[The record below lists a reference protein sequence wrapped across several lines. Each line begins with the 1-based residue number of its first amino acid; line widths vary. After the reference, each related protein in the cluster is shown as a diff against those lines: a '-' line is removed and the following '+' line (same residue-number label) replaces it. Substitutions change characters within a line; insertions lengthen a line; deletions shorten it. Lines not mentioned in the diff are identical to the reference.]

1 MKTGKVADMLGV
13 DQKTIL
19 NWTDRPEFVEFF
31 SEDARGLG
39 RTMGR
44 DYTEVEIIA
53 LNTIRSER
61 QKNTT
66 WSDIARLLSQG
77 DRDMDLPPM
86 ALLVDSPA
94 PLVQYGKMQ
103 QIQAQFEAALAE
115 IVQLREEMERRD
127 ALAIQKESQYEQK
140 LHDKDVQIERLLNE
154 KNVDFERVVNESK
167 DEVARAQKEKNDEI
181 ERILRE
187 KNAEI
192 QQILKETSNT
202 YTHQF
207 TDQIAQLHEQ
217 VGELKATIRMLREQ
231 YDGK

>member
-19 NWTDRPEFVEFF
+19 NWTDRPEFIEFF

-44 DYTEVEIIA
+44 DYTEAEIIA

-61 QKNTT
+61 QKNTAWT
-66 WSDIARLLSQG
+66 DIARLLSQG

-103 QIQAQFEAALAE
+103 QIQAQFEGALAE
-115 IVQLREEMERRD
+115 IAQLREEMERRD
-127 ALAIQKESQYEQK
+127 ALALQKESQYEER
-140 LHDKDVQIERLLNE
+140 LRDKDTHIERILSE
-154 KNVDFERVVNESK
+154 KN
-167 DEVARAQKEKNDEI
+167 DEAARIGKEKNDEI
-181 ERILRE
+181 ERILKE

-192 QQILKETSNT
+192 ERILKETSNQ

-217 VGELKATIRMLREQ
+217 IGDLKATIRMLREQ
-231 YDGK
+231 YNGK

>member
-1 MKTGKVADMLGV
+1 
-13 DQKTIL
+13 
-19 NWTDRPEFVEFF
+19 
-31 SEDARGLG
+31 
-39 RTMGR
+39 MGR
-44 DYTEVEIIA
+44 DYTEAEIIA

-103 QIQAQFEAALAE
+103 QIQAQFESALAE
-115 IVQLREEMERRD
+115 IKQLHEEMERRD
-127 ALAIQKESQYEQK
+127 ALALQKESQYEEK
-140 LHDKDVQIERLLNE
+140 LRDKDTHIERLMNE
-154 KNVDFERVVNESK
+154 KNEEST
-167 DEVARAQKEKNDEI
+167 RLGKEKNDEI

-192 QQILKETSNT
+192 ERILKETSNQ

-217 VGELKATIRMLREQ
+217 IGDLKATIRMLREQ
-231 YDGK
+231 YNGK